1 MIDLFSFLSILT
13 VVSYSVSRSYLFTS
27 LFSLSLVGVHPATYW
42 ICNFIA
48 DSIIVQ
54 FSLLSVFAA
63 VMLGGEPIRDYF
75 LSPSL
80 VDAQGGIFLESIF
93 VFSFAV
99 VASSYTFTALSSDQ
113 LSSQLLMLVSTVAG
127 GVFLKLYL
135 DRHSG
140 PFFGFLTSVFLW
152 FSPCFTFSTCMFDL
166 FALRGAQMS
175 LKFGASV
182 GSPFATSV
190 AAVNRCIH
198 IMLFQIFFY
207 LTATI
212 LIDCYCARILGALT
226 HFRFLLSLPLWSQ
239 AIAEKKAQDE
249 DHVVEVAAFRGLE
262 SRSSVP
268 TPFLRSAQRSIPS
281 HSVGASTPLNMS
293 TQCSYNALDR
303 DDSRSLAHNGD
314 GDRNRDGD
322 GDRDYPFTDTKPGM
336 LSLFPGLLSGK
347 GTRRILKEHGTVY
360 GEIGGLPGL
369 RDIEAGV
376 NELRRRR
383 GNKRDDKGTARGIS
397 RSRSLD
403 SYDIESAT
411 GRGAVTRAK
420 GDCADTGSINN
431 DAQQTEEAQDH
442 LVKADDLF
450 VEYAYGS
457 KRKMALNGL
466 AFEIKKG
473 ERVALLGEATNSSL
487 LLHMTY
493 LYLLVFDQT
502 I

>member
-1 MIDLFSFLSILT
+1 
-13 VVSYSVSRSYLFTS
+13 
-27 LFSLSLVGVHPATYW
+27 
-42 ICNFIA
+42 
-48 DSIIVQ
+48 
-54 FSLLSVFAA
+54 
-63 VMLGGEPIRDYF
+63 MLGGEPIRDYF
-75 LSPSL
+75 LSSSMA
-80 VDAQGGIFLESIF
+80 DIQGGIFLESIF

-99 VASSYTFTALSSDQ
+99 VASSYSFTALSSDQ

-207 LTATI
+207 LTATV
-212 LIDCYCARILGALT
+212 LIDCYCARIMGALT

-239 AIAEKKAQDE
+239 AVAEKKAQDE
-249 DHVVEVAAFRGLE
+249 NHVVEDAAFRGLE
-262 SRSSVP
+262 PRGPGP
-268 TPFLRSAQRSIPS
+268 TPSQRTQRSLPPQ
-281 HSVGASTPLNMS
+281 SVGANTPLNMS
-293 TQCSYNALDR
+293 SHCSYSTLDR
-303 DDSRSLAHNGD
+303 DEDADHKHNGD
-314 GDRNRDGD
+314 RDGGRDRGQSRD
-322 GDRDYPFTDTKPGM
+322 GDYPFTTSKPGV

-347 GTRRILKEHGTVY
+347 GTKRILKEHGTVY
-360 GEIGGLPGL
+360 GDIGGLPGV
-369 RDIEAGV
+369 REIEAGLL
-376 NELRRRR
+376 ELRRRR
-383 GNKRDDKGTARGIS
+383 VSKKSRDERRSGAAGMS

-403 SYDIESAT
+403 SYDLESAT
-411 GRGAVTRAK
+411 GRRSVIRG
-420 GDCADTGSINN
+420 GCADTESVDSEAHN
-431 DAQQTEEAQDH
+431 TEDTQGHEHGQEHEH

-466 AFEIKKG
+466 AFEIEKG
-473 ERVALLGEATNSSL
+473 ERVALLGEAASTS
-487 LLHMTY
+487 
-493 LYLLVFDQT
+493 V
-502 I
+502 

>member
-1 MIDLFSFLSILT
+1 LYNARIFLHNRSFYGAYSTLSLLPIHL
-13 VVSYSVSRSYLFTS
+13 SLP
-27 LFSLSLVGVHPATYW
+27 LFSLYLSGVHPATYW

-54 FSLLSVFAA
+54 FSLLSVYAA

-75 LSPSL
+75 LSSSM

-140 PFFGFLTSVFLW
+140 PFFGFLTSIFLW

-175 LKFGASV
+175 IKFGASV

-190 AAVNRCIH
+190 AAVNKCIH
-198 IMLFQIFFY
+198 IMLFQIVFY

-212 LIDCYCARILGALT
+212 VIDCNCARILGALT

-239 AIAEKKAQDE
+239 AIAEKKAHDE

-262 SRSSVP
+262 SRSSIP
-268 TPFLRSAQRSIPS
+268 TPFLRSAQQSIPS
-281 HSVGASTPLNMS
+281 LSVGANTPLNMS
-293 TQCSYNALDR
+293 SHCSYNALDR
-303 DDSRSLAHNGD
+303 DEDTYATQNGD
-314 GDRNRDGD
+314 RDRAGA
-322 GDRDYPFTDTKPGM
+322 RDYPFTDSKPGA

-360 GEIGGLPGL
+360 GDIGGLPGV
-369 RDIEAGV
+369 REMEAGV
-376 NELRRRR
+376 NELRRRSGRKRSGEDR
-383 GNKRDDKGTARGIS
+383 GGSRGSLS

-403 SYDIESAT
+403 SYDIESAG
-411 GRGAVTRAK
+411 GRGAVTRAR
-420 GDCADTGSINN
+420 GGCTDTDSISN
-431 DAQQTEEAQDH
+431 DAQHAEEEYDH

-473 ERVALLGEATNSSL
+473 ERVALLGTATAIIPL
-487 LLHMTY
+487 A
-493 LYLLVFDQT
+493 
-502 I
+502 

>member
-1 MIDLFSFLSILT
+1 
-13 VVSYSVSRSYLFTS
+13 
-27 LFSLSLVGVHPATYW
+27 
-42 ICNFIA
+42 
-48 DSIIVQ
+48 VQ

-75 LSPSL
+75 LSSSM

-175 LKFGASV
+175 IKFGASV

-190 AAVNRCIH
+190 AAVYKCIH
-198 IMLFQIFFY
+198 IMLFQIVFY

-212 LIDCYCARILGALT
+212 FIDCNYARILGALT

-239 AIAEKKAQDE
+239 AIAEKMAHDQ
-249 DHVVEVAAFRGLE
+249 DHVVEVAAFRGLG

-268 TPFLRSAQRSIPS
+268 TPFLRSAQQSIPS
-281 HSVGASTPLNMS
+281 LSVGANTPLNMS
-293 TQCSYNALDR
+293 SHCSYNALDR
-303 DDSRSLAHNGD
+303 DEDANPTQ
-314 GDRNRDGD
+314 N
-322 GDRDYPFTDTKPGM
+322 GDRDRDRDRDRDGARDDPFTDSKPGV

-360 GEIGGLPGL
+360 GDIGGLPGV
-369 RDIEAGV
+369 REMEAGV
-376 NELRRRR
+376 NVLRRRSGRSRSGEDR
-383 GNKRDDKGTARGIS
+383 GGGRGRLS

-403 SYDIESAT
+403 RYDMESGG
-411 GRGAVTRAK
+411 GRRAVTRAR
-420 GDCADTGSINN
+420 GGCADTDSINN
-431 DAQQTEEAQDH
+431 DALYTEEEYDL

-457 KRKMALNGL
+457 KRKMALQGL

-473 ERVALLGEATNSSL
+473 ERVALLGSVTAPSFLLRVVMSL
-487 LLHMTY
+487 S
-493 LYLLVFDQT
+493 VK
-502 I
+502 